1 MLIHAGFL
9 PHSPLLLKEVHPER
23 WSELKET
30 HKAIETLRQDLYAL
44 QPDVFCI
51 ISGHGERYADAFSID
66 VAPSYETDLRPF
78 GDLSE
83 PTVHEPATR
92 LMDQLQRHL
101 RHEEID
107 FTLSTHETLE
117 YGTSVVL
124 RLLGPLFHRV
134 KIVPI
139 AYSDTDIKEQVRFG
153 RALREV
159 LDESSERIAVM
170 ATGDLSHCLSSEAP
184 GGFCKE
190 GQAFDDA
197 IVRSVKQ
204 GSLSNLLSIPKDI
217 VEHAEESGYH
227 PLLILYGL
235 LDTRLYTTEL
245 LSYESPFGVGYLV
258 AQFLL
263 K

>member
-23 WSELKET
+23 HEELEET
-30 HKAIETLRQDLYAL
+30 HKAIEQLRQDLYSL
-44 QPDVFCI
+44 QPDVVCI

-66 VAPSYETDLRPF
+66 LAETYETNLKPF

-83 PTVHEPATR
+83 PTKHRGATHLIDR
-92 LMDQLQRHL
+92 LQRHL
-101 RHEEID
+101 RKEDIPL
-107 FTLSTHETLE
+107 TLGTNETLE

-124 RLLGPLFHRV
+124 RLLAPAIKESRILPL
-134 KIVPI
+134 
-139 AYSDTDIKEQVRFG
+139 AYSDAEPKEQVQFG
-153 RALREV
+153 KALRDV
-159 LDESSERIAVM
+159 LEESPERIAVI

-190 GQAFDDA
+190 GQVFDDA
-197 IVRSVKQ
+197 VLQAIKQ
-204 GSLSNLLSIPKDI
+204 GSLSNLLSIPKDT
-217 VEHAEESGYH
+217 VHGAHESGYH

-235 LDTRLYTTEL
+235 LDSRLYQTEL